1 MEENVLKLS
10 ATGRRNALG
19 RGLSAL
25 MAVTSPAAAMTV
37 NIKENEEQ
45 TAEVIQAV
53 KSGDLLFLPL
63 TNITPN
69 PNQPRKEF
77 NEYELKELSES
88 IKESGLLQPLVVRKI
103 STGFEIVAGERRFRA
118 AKMAGLTEVPA
129 ILKDLSDKETLA
141 IGIVENVQR
150 ADLNPIDEALA
161 YQRLIEDF
169 EETQNSVAQLV
180 GKDRVTVANALRL
193 IKLPNAVK
201 EFVKAGKIS
210 AGHARALLGLS
221 DPKEQQQVA
230 QKIVSEGLSVRA
242 VEKLVLDYKRGP
254 NEVSAKVLKD
264 RIKKTLTGETLER
277 LQGELSERFRRSLST
292 KVNVKLISAERGEV
306 TISFFS
312 KDELESLLERF
323 ES

>member
-25 MAVTSPAAAMTV
+25 MAVTSPSAAMTV

-77 NEYELKELSES
+77 NEDELKELSES